1 MYMVQLSKYINISIV
16 NNNNFNNDR
25 FVTFDHKTGSHQTT
39 SKSQYCSDL
48 ITILDQSQD
57 KIIEIVPNCNCI

>member
-25 FVTFDHKTGSHQTT
+25 SVTFDHKAGSHQTP
-39 SKSQYCSDL
+39 SKSQCCIDL
-48 ITILDQSQD
+48 VKIVDQSKD
-57 KIIEIVPNCNCI
+57 KIIEIVTNCNCI